1 MRKKQSVPPTRA
13 VTGSDPVSLVA
24 DPHAL
29 GSPRIP
35 GRWKLIAGAILVAV
49 ATLALMLVTSPRLAI
64 VWDEGYTLG
73 REARIRDWVRALLDP
88 ARFASTWR
96 PPSLELVQ
104 DDGMRPPTPPEIDTR
119 AELLGP
125 RAMHWFWPFGREE
138 PHGHPP
144 FYAILGM
151 AGDLLAPGWQALPRA
166 RVGPILAFSLVAGA
180 LYASLARRFG
190 PWPAALGAGAWV
202 LQPQLFGHGH
212 YATTD
217 GPLASLWV
225 GATLAFA
232 EAAIPPT
239 TVPGATGARRPPP
252 RWRWVVVF
260 GVLAGWAADT
270 KLTGWF
276 LPVPLL
282 AWTALYRSR
291 RGAWTLAVGGV
302 LAVATLYAFN
312 PPWWSDPVGG
322 VERFLRSNL
331 TRGRTIPIP
340 VQFFGRTYLTPV
352 ESLPWYNSLAW
363 TAIATPVGFLTLTVA
378 GLARAAGRARS
389 ESLGVLFVL
398 GFAAPL
404 VLRALPHTPGHD
416 GVRQL
421 LPALG
426 GLALVASLGAASA
439 IERLGRWGKLVIIA
453 ALAEGAAGVA
463 LMMPVPLSYFS
474 PAVGGLPGATS
485 LGMEPTYFWDALS
498 DDALDWLDLNTPP
511 GQKVKF
517 ATEPTSWLYLRDTGR
532 LRPGFL
538 PWEPGRYAWYV
549 LQNRPGAFWP
559 FDRALI
565 DEVEPVFVV
574 RKWGVPLVWIFP
586 YGEFEVRQRR
596 PSP

>member
-1 MRKKQSVPPTRA
+1 M
-13 VTGSDPVSLVA
+13 
-24 DPHAL
+24 
-29 GSPRIP
+29 
-35 GRWKLIAGAILVAV
+35 
-49 ATLALMLVTSPRLAI
+49 LATSPRLAI

-73 REARIRDWVRALLDP
+73 REARIRAWVRALRDP

-104 DDGMRPPTPPEIDTR
+104 ADGTRPPHPAEIDTR

-125 RAMHWFWPFGREE
+125 RAMNWFWPFGREE

-144 FYAILGM
+144 FYAILGL

-166 RVGPILAFSLVAGA
+166 RVGPILAFALVAGA
-180 LYASLARRFG
+180 MYASLARRFG

-225 GATLAFA
+225 GAILAFA
-232 EAAIPPT
+232 EAAIPPAAI
-239 TVPGATGARRPPP
+239 PGATGARRPHP
-252 RWRWVVVF
+252 RWGWVVVF

-302 LAVATLYAFN
+302 VAVATLYAFN
-312 PPWWSDPVGG
+312 PPWWSDPIGG

-340 VQFFGRTYLTPV
+340 VQFFGRTYMTPV

-363 TAIATPVGFLTLTVA
+363 TAIATPVGFLALTVA
-378 GLARAAGRARS
+378 GLARAIGRARS
-389 ESLGVLFVL
+389 ESLGVLFAL

-439 IERLGRWGKLVIIA
+439 MERLGRWGKVVIVA
-453 ALAEGAAGVA
+453 ALAEGAASIA

-498 DDALDWLDLNTPP
+498 DDALDWLNRHTGP
-511 GQKVKF
+511 GQKVQF
-517 ATEPTSWLYLRDTGR
+517 ATFPTSWLYLRETGR
-532 LRPGFL
+532 LRPGLL

-549 LQNRPGAFWP
+549 LQNRPGALRP
-559 FDRALI
+559 IDRALI
-565 DEVEPVFVV
+565 DEVEPAFVV

-586 YGEFEVRQRR
+586 FGEVEARQRR
-596 PSP
+596 PAP

>member
-1 MRKKQSVPPTRA
+1 MRRKQSEPPARPA
-13 VTGSDPVSLVA
+13 PVSDPVSDGAGATRVT
-24 DPHAL
+24 
-29 GSPRIP
+29 
-35 GRWKLIAGAILVAV
+35 GRWKITAGAVSVTV
-49 ATLALMLVTSPRLAI
+49 ATLALMLATSPRLAI

-73 REARIRDWVRALLDP
+73 REARVRAWMQALRQP

-104 DDGMRPPTPPEIDTR
+104 ADGTRPPQADEIDTR

-125 RAMHWFWPFGREE
+125 RAMNWFWPFGREE

-144 FYAILGM
+144 FYAILGL
-151 AGDLLAPGWQALPRA
+151 AGDLLTPGWQALPRA

-180 LYASLARRFG
+180 IYVSLARRFG
-190 PWPAALGAGAWV
+190 PWPAVLGAGAWV
-202 LQPQLFGHGH
+202 FQPQLFGHGH

-225 GATLAFA
+225 GGLLAFA
-232 EAAIPPT
+232 EAAIPPDD
-239 TVPGATGARRPPP
+239 AGARRPQP
-252 RWRWVVVF
+252 RWGWVVVF
-260 GVLAGWAADT
+260 GVLAGSAADT

-282 AWTALYRSR
+282 VWTTLYRSR
-291 RGAWTLAVGGV
+291 RGAWALVIGGV
-302 LAVATLYAFN
+302 VAVATLYAFN
-312 PPWWSDPVGG
+312 PPWWSDPIGG

-363 TAIATPVGFLTLTVA
+363 TAIATPVGFLALTVV
-378 GLARAAGRARS
+378 GLARAVGRARS

-439 IERLGRWGKLVIIA
+439 MERLGRWGKRVVVV
-453 ALAEGAAGVA
+453 ALAEGAASVS

-498 DDALDWLDLNTPP
+498 DDALDWLNRHTGPDE
-511 GQKVKF
+511 KVQF
-517 ATEPTSWLYLRDTGR
+517 ATFPTSWLYLRETGR
-532 LRPGFL
+532 LRPGLL
-538 PWEPGRYAWYV
+538 PREPGRFAWYV
-549 LQNRPGAFWP
+549 LQNRPGALGP
-559 FDRALI
+559 IDRALI
-565 DEVEPVFVV
+565 AEVEPAFVV
-574 RKWGVPLVWIFP
+574 RKWDVPLVWIFP
-586 YGEFEVRQRR
+586 FGEVEARR
-596 PSP
+596 HLPARTDR